1 MAEIRIPKTPKSA
14 FNKNRPASKLLK
26 SQVEHLEWAVRP
38 ASERKP
44 YQLARSKSMIR
55 TEGEAAARIAELM
68 RLLQP
73 ALAPTPP
80 AAADTPPAPRT
91 KERPARPAKTRTT
104 SRTRRRRKTS
114 R

>member
-1 MAEIRIPKTPKSA
+1 MAVIRVPKTPKSA

-44 YQLARSKSMIR
+44 YQLAKSKSSIR
-55 TEGEAAARIAELM
+55 TEGEAAARIEELT
-68 RLLQP
+68 RLLHP
-73 ALAPTPP
+73 EGAKSAPPVGAPPLATPRS
-80 AAADTPPAPRT
+80 RT
-91 KERPARPAKTRTT
+91 QSARTT
-104 SRTRRRRKTS
+104 KKRAKSRPRRKPV